1 MSTILRL
8 FRVFFPLSRIFLAI
22 SGVLISR
29 YTRNIRYNHAKT
41 QTDRTRRMI
50 HRIVAGTWRK
60 HHQSGHD
67 FSRPCLFFFRPR
79 NFSSNSLLLLDKKE
93 TEHYFLVRRN
103 YNKFLLKF
111 RRAISLSSINL
122 DFRGYY
128 SIGLMSLLKSI
139 YQWNLDRYSI
149 LFIYYTKI
157 SSKEILYT
165 TLKALVLQH
174 FEINFDTFFSIIFF
188 FQRIK
193 KSTNYQP
200 HLNITGNKFLTLKIQ
215 YDTSSKKKKKNY
227 IPKLFQHVRISHDR
241 DPFSS
246 HFREWPPNPG
256 AAVSLGGK
264 VLEEGGRVI
273 GRATASISRAG
284 RRTPVPIT
292 AASNW
297 LCFSGQLEESARD
310 QGAQPSTCHDW
321 YSFAHSSSLSSCPLA
336 GRANSSE
343 EFVWRK
349 GFSRHS

>member
-1 MSTILRL
+1 
-8 FRVFFPLSRIFLAI
+8 
-22 SGVLISR
+22 
-29 YTRNIRYNHAKT
+29 
-41 QTDRTRRMI
+41 MI

-122 DFRGYY
+122 GFRGYY

-139 YQWNLDRYSI
+139 HQWNLDRYSI

-174 FEINFDTFFSIIFF
+174 FEIDFDTFFSIIFF

-215 YDTSSKKKKKNY
+215 YDTSSKKKKELYPQTFPTRSNLTRSRSLFIPFSRVATESWCSRVSRRKGCGGRRQGYRAGHGIDLSSRQTDTGSNYRRLELAVFLRPTRGICSRSRSPTLDLPRLIFLRAFLLLIELSPRGESKLLGGVCLAEGFFSTLVTIILIGRWMAAWRLENRWEPIKGKNY
-227 IPKLFQHVRISHDR
+227 
-241 DPFSS
+241 
-246 HFREWPPNPG
+246 
-256 AAVSLGGK
+256 
-264 VLEEGGRVI
+264 
-273 GRATASISRAG
+273 AG
-284 RRTPVPIT
+284 RE
-292 AASNW
+292 
-297 LCFSGQLEESARD
+297 L
-310 QGAQPSTCHDW
+310 
-321 YSFAHSSSLSSCPLA
+321 
-336 GRANSSE
+336 GRIK
-343 EFVWRK
+343 R
-349 GFSRHS
+349 

>member
-41 QTDRTRRMI
+41 QTDRTRRMV

-122 DFRGYY
+122 GFRGYY

-139 YQWNLDRYSI
+139 HQWNLDRYSI

-215 YDTSSKKKKKNY
+215 YDTSSKKKKELY
-227 IPKLFQHVRISHDR
+227 PQTFPTRSSRRSRSLFI
-241 DPFSS
+241 PFSRVTTES
-246 HFREWPPNPG
+246 WCSR
-256 AAVSLGGK
+256 GGK
-264 VLEEGGRVI
+264 VVEEGGRVI